1 MCEGQLSSKA
11 VSESVR
17 CRIRLY
23 LGKRVTMVG
32 EQRQSALNTT
42 PSVAGNVIG
51 LAGLFRCPQYEES
64 CSVRSVCSVS
74 ERSFSSCLVEEK
86 EGRNRLVSRGLKQV
100 WLILLT

>member
-1 MCEGQLSSKA
+1 MREGQLSSTA
-11 VSESVR
+11 VSEPVR
-17 CRIRLY
+17 CRIHLC

-51 LAGLFRCPQYEES
+51 LAGLLRCLQYEES
-64 CSVRSVCSVS
+64 CSVRSVRSIS

-86 EGRNRLVSRGLKQV
+86 EGKRLVSRGLKQV

>member
-1 MCEGQLSSKA
+1 VREGLLSTTA
-11 VSESVR
+11 VSEPVR

-32 EQRQSALNTT
+32 EQRQSVLKTT

-51 LAGLFRCPQYEES
+51 LAGLLRCPQYEES
-64 CSVRSVCSVS
+64 CSVRTVRSVS

-86 EGRNRLVSRGLKQV
+86 EGNRLVSRGLKQV